1 MMTVQNNYAPTF
13 LAEAVWPRPSLWR
26 DVSLIVGGSLLVA
39 LIAQLEIPLWPVPI
53 TGQTFAVLLIGAVL
67 GSRRGAL
74 SILLYLGWGAMG
86 LPVFSGGGG
95 GIATLA
101 GPTGGYLAGFVPA
114 AFLVGWLCERG
125 WDRSLWTAG
134 LAMVLGNIVI
144 YFFGLLWLAG
154 FVGWDQVVALGLAP
168 FSLGDVLKIILAALA
183 LPGGWALIER
193 LK

>member
-1 MMTVQNNYAPTF
+1 
-13 LAEAVWPRPSLWR
+13 
-26 DVSLIVGGSLLVA
+26 
-39 LIAQLEIPLWPVPI
+39 VPI

-168 FSLGDVLKIILAALA
+168 FILGDVLKIILAALA